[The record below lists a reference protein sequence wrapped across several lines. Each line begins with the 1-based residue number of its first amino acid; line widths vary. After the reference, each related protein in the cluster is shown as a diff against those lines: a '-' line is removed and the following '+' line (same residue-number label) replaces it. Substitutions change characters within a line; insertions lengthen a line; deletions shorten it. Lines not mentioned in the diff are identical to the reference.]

1 MEQKHILKVMTLCSV
16 TLLMLSACSPRVM
29 TEVTMTYPART
40 ADEVK
45 VYDIGDTVPNNSVAL
60 GKVAVLDRGFTT
72 NCGYDRMLSLAKEKT
87 AETGGNGLLLTYHKE
102 PSIWGSSCHQ
112 LMGTMFLMNDMT
124 VDPTRPNP
132 VMDAAKRDA
141 EETARTIEERMPPRN
156 TFKLSFG
163 PSCIVSE
170 VQTGVGTYKSLW
182 GWDVAAEYQH
192 SWRSGIGVGANAL
205 FNITSYHYLS
215 NIRRSLIIL
224 YIGPSVTWGTK
235 LHKNWLMNIEFGLG
249 YAHVDDS
256 FLTSNG
262 LGVQWQF
269 GIDYMINKNWGLGI
283 EANSLSTFMKK
294 PDNITL
300 PDDKH
305 YGFGRFNVL
314 VGLRYYF

>member
-45 VYDIGDTVPNNSVAL
+45 VYDIGDTVPNNSVPL

-132 VMDAAKRDA
+132 VMEAAKRDA
-141 EETARTIEERMPPRN
+141 EETEQQIKDLTMLGNSFRLSVGYAKISSDVE
-156 TFKLSFG
+156 TFKGTKHPAGL
-163 PSCIVSE
+163 E
-170 VQTGVGTYKSLW
+170 VTLDY
-182 GWDVAAEYQH
+182 EH
-192 SWRSGIGVGANAL
+192 RWRSGFGIGVNTAL
-205 FNITSYHYLS
+205 FHSSYSEAEDGINGNLS
-215 NIRRSLIIL
+215 LF
-224 YIGPSVTWGTK
+224 YIGPSLVYAFK
-235 LHKNWLMNIEFGLG
+235 FHKHWGLG
-249 YAHVDDS
+249 WNIGVGYAYVDDVFIRQS
-256 FLTSNG
+256 
-262 LGVQWQF
+262 
-269 GIDYMINKNWGLGI
+269 GIGFMGKLRAEYLLNDNWGLGLDVNGI
-283 EANSLSTFMKK
+283 ATSFKK
-294 PDNITL
+294 PDGVEL
-300 PDDKH
+300 PKDKKW
-305 YGFGRFNVL
+305 GFSRLSYMLGV
-314 VGLRYYF
+314 RYYF